1 MFSKKILFGI
11 AIIIC
16 FSHSSAFAQQ
26 TYSVTLQNGIQ
37 LDSYTYE
44 FDIYISTNDGE
55 FELTS
60 YQSSLIFN
68 NSQVKNGEISFLY
81 IQGTSQ
87 LSNIPSLGMGVKKN
101 DNYDVLTFAS
111 LPGSDII
118 NRDAKRIGTFSIT
131 SGIPFTGSNLNI
143 LWNFDGRLTTIV
155 TGTNFIDITDSTC
168 FYSYIGPMSDD
179 LVSNGT
185 FDTDTNWSKGTG
197 CSIGSG
203 VASIDGTQ
211 TGNTWFDQDC
221 LPSPSYNKTYL
232 VTFDLVV
239 SAGSAFFDVGGY
251 DYPMWGETS
260 SGYHSYYFTPTN
272 SSSNTAI
279 HFGGNA
285 DFVGTFDNV
294 VVKEV
299 FNDRDNITDNKDV
312 EQTYKYSLQQNY
324 PNPFNPATKIKF
336 SIPQGAF
343 VQIKIYNAIGQ
354 EITTLVNKYCFSGSY
369 EVNFGNKNLPSGL
382 YIYSLFTDNKLI
394 QSRKMILLK

>member
-185 FDTDTNWSKGTG
+185 FDTDTNWTPQSAW
-197 CSIGSG
+197 SISSG
-203 VASIDGTQ
+203 VATCDGSSNNSVYQASIFAQ
-211 TGNTWFDQDC
+211 NT
-221 LPSPSYNKTYL
+221 TYL
-232 VTFDLVV
+232 ITFDIT
-239 SAGSAFFDVGGY
+239 SYTSGTMTIIGQGNNCGTISGSGSKAIYFTTG
-251 DYPMWGETS
+251 S
-260 SGYHSYYFTPTN
+260 SGDDYLYIQSL
-272 SSSNTAI
+272 SSFIGSI
-279 HFGGNA
+279 
-285 DFVGTFDNV
+285 DNV
-294 VVKEV
+294 VVKELL
-299 FNDRDNITDNKDV
+299 NDRDNITDNKDV